1 MIYLD
6 NAATTKTAP
15 EVVAAM
21 LPYFTEQYGNPSSI
35 YSFASESKKAMEGAR
50 QVIAAGIG
58 AEPGEIYFTS
68 GGTEADN
75 WAIKAVAEK
84 GRHMI
89 TTAIEH
95 HAVLHTCRELEKKG
109 FRITYLPVDEFGRVQ
124 PEMLEKAIC
133 PDTVLISVMFANNEI
148 GTIEPIAQI
157 GQIAAKHGVFFH
169 TDAVQAYGQIPVDV
183 NSCSID
189 LLSASAHKLNGPK
202 GVGFLYIR
210 KGLKIR
216 PLLQGGTQE
225 RNRRAG
231 TENLPG
237 IVGFGAA
244 AKKAMNFMEEK
255 IRKETKLRD
264 YLIDRIEREIPSC
277 RLNGDRTNRLPNNV
291 NFSFSGIE
299 GESLVIS
306 LDLLGICASAGSACT
321 SGSLEPSH
329 VLSALGLDDKTAGG
343 ALRLTLSEETTKE
356 ELDVTVESIRKCVER
371 LRSLSGMTFE

>member
-35 YSFASESKKAMEGAR
+35 YSFASESKKAMEEAR

-75 WAIKAVAEK
+75 WAIKAVAEACAEK

-183 NSCSID
+183 NS
-189 LLSASAHKLNGPK
+189 
-202 GVGFLYIR
+202 
-210 KGLKIR
+210 
-216 PLLQGGTQE
+216 
-225 RNRRAG
+225 
-231 TENLPG
+231 
-237 IVGFGAA
+237 
-244 AKKAMNFMEEK
+244 
-255 IRKETKLRD
+255 
-264 YLIDRIEREIPSC
+264 
-277 RLNGDRTNRLPNNV
+277 
-291 NFSFSGIE
+291 
-299 GESLVIS
+299 
-306 LDLLGICASAGSACT
+306 
-321 SGSLEPSH
+321 
-329 VLSALGLDDKTAGG
+329 
-343 ALRLTLSEETTKE
+343 
-356 ELDVTVESIRKCVER
+356 
-371 LRSLSGMTFE
+371 